1 MQENAADGAVS
12 SLHPCSSLSVFAF
25 RMPVLRAGDYVV
37 AAAVAEGTQSE
48 HEQLHWIHDALAFHS
63 HSSSVCTGLVGVP
76 MLSVTMEMLEGVTAT

>member
-25 RMPVLRAGDYVV
+25 RMPVLPAGDYVV

-63 HSSSVCTGLVGVP
+63 LPLASARTLWACRCCR
-76 MLSVTMEMLEGVTAT
+76 